1 MMASKKKQKKDGEP
15 QTKSA
20 AIHALEKTGA
30 ILDLNNYNM
39 KFVHRRSKL
48 RKDKDAFV
56 EFY

>member
-1 MMASKKKQKKDGEP
+1 MASKKKQQKEEEP

-20 AIHALEKTGA
+20 AIYALEKTGA
-30 ILDLNNYNM
+30 FLDLNNYNM
-39 KFVHRRSKL
+39 KFVNKRSKL